1 MSRTLT
7 RSFLCTAIAG
17 AAFLNSIPVVASEL
31 PTVVVSAARTEQSSL
46 VTPASISVITRAE
59 IVDSGASTV
68 SEVLRGRGGVQLS
81 DLFGDGSNVSIGMRG
96 FAENSN
102 SNTLVMVDGRRL
114 NYSDTRSPDLAYVS
128 LHDVERIEIVK
139 GSAGVL
145 FGDQAVG
152 GVINIITRKPDQA
165 LTRVELL
172 AGSYDRKGAA
182 VHHSNRLDNGLNYKL
197 SASGYDTDNYRDH
210 NEHSNVN
217 VNVYGGYDYAS
228 GSVFVE
234 VQKVED
240 DLQTPGALIQSE
252 LDANRRQI
260 NSGFVN
266 DFANTDVD
274 VQRVGIKQGLSDRW
288 SLEAEVTNREIDQD
302 VRQSFRDYPAPGTG
316 RSERDLLS
324 VNPRFIGVFDSAHGD
339 VLVTLGMD
347 AENTEYALYLPYDSA
362 FGVGFAQQHND
373 QDVVSAYAQLVYPL
387 SEKLS
392 MTAGMRRAELESDIS
407 DSSSYN
413 FSPLEVRAEDLVNV
427 AEIGL
432 RYQLTET
439 GELVI
444 RRDENYRFA
453 KINEYALAPVAD
465 LLETQQGVSWEIA
478 YRAHVDKVSYEIQY
492 YRMEL
497 ENEFF
502 FDPSVGDWGANVNLD
517 ETIHEGLILDYQRD
531 LGDAAYVGLSYTYTD
546 AYFNS
551 GGLDG
556 NKISG
561 VADNQFSI
569 RTGYDFMARWSLFA
583 ELLAISDMY
592 AQGDNLNA
600 LDKVAG
606 YGLLN
611 ASIAYT
617 TKTYDV
623 SLRINNLLDKEYS
636 DFITDNGFQRAFQPS
651 PERNFLVTAG
661 MKF

>member
-17 AAFLNSIPVVASEL
+17 AAFLNSIPVIASEL

-46 VTPASISVITRAE
+46 VTPASISVITRE
-59 IVDSGASTV
+59 QIVDSGASTV

-114 NYSDTRSPDLAYVS
+114 NYSDTRSPDLGYVS

-152 GVINIITRKPDQA
+152 GVINIITRQADQA
-165 LTRVELL
+165 SSRLELQ

-182 VHHSNRLDNGLNYKL
+182 VHHSNRLDNGLNYRF

-217 VNVYGGYDYAS
+217 VNAYGGYDYAS

-302 VRQSFRDYPAPGTG
+302 VRQSFRDYPAPESGY
-316 RSERDLLS
+316 SERDLLS
-324 VNPRFIGVFDSAHGD
+324 VNPRLIGAFDSSQGD
-339 VLVTLGMD
+339 VLVTLGVD
-347 AENTEYALYLPYDSA
+347 AENAEYALYLPYDSA
-362 FGVGFAQQHND
+362 FGTGFAQQHNE
-373 QDVVSAYAQLVYPL
+373 QDVVSIYAQLVYPL

-392 MTAGMRRAELESDIS
+392 ITAGMRRAELESDIS

-413 FSPLEVRAEDLVNV
+413 FSPLEVSVDDSVNV

-432 RYQLTET
+432 RYQISES
-439 GELVI
+439 GELLV

-453 KINEYALAPVAD
+453 KINEYALAPVGEP
-465 LLETQQGVSWEIA
+465 LETQQGVSWEIA
-478 YRAHVDKVSYEIQY
+478 YRARVDKTRYEIQL

-502 FDPSVGDWGANVNLD
+502 YDPSVGDWGANVNLD
-517 ETIHEGLILDYQRD
+517 ETIHEGLILDYQRE

-556 NKISG
+556 NSISG

-569 RTGYDFMARWSLFA
+569 RTGYDWNARWSLFA
-583 ELLAISDMY
+583 ELLARSDMY

-600 LDKVAG
+600 LDKVNG

-611 ASIAYT
+611 ASIAYA

-636 DFITDNGFQRAFQPS
+636 EFITDNGFQRAFQPS
-651 PERNFLVTAG
+651 PERNFMVTAG